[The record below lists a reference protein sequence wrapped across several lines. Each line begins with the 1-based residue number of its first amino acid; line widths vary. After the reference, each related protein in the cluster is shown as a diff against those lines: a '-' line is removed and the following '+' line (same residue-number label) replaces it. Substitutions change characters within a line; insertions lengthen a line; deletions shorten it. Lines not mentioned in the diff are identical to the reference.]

1 MSRLPVRVQHIRPQ
15 GPQLPRPTPLHQVRP
30 QNMQPQFQAI
40 QQPMHQHQYQPQFA
54 PKGPMQG
61 QIGQARAPLGAPQRH
76 QREVVRGIEAHFR
89 PIITNNPSPVV
100 IPHRADGRTF
110 EVRTTALQSLPNF
123 KGLATEEPYFHLET
137 YDSICNTI
145 GGQGFSA
152 DDVKLV
158 LFQFSLEDKAKTW
171 FHTLPSASIF
181 TWADMQQIFLDEYY
195 TSQKTNDARRGLRS
209 FQQQSREMFHEAFER
224 FNMMLRNCPHHGIQL
239 WELLNAFHEG
249 LSSEDARDIMSITN
263 GTFGTNYEHVDWA
276 FLEQMAVNSKRKA
289 QSSRRARHV
298 TQRPQVHGVDSG
310 NVQTTNQVY
319 HVGTNC
325 NEIGHTAEV
334 CVVGVVDEQVEEVN
348 AIQGGGGRNFNMNS
362 NTYHPGLRNHP
373 NFRYGNAANQ
383 ANPNFQGA
391 QGNSAPRQQYNQ
403 GNYRGANNYGYQG
416 QFQQTGQG
424 GSGQSSSSGNEV
436 MDMLRA
442 MQQDMQKRNQ
452 LDEVQMQKDEVRD
465 KSIQSLTTQMG
476 QLATDVAELKKNK
489 GQLPSDT
496 KVNPSHGSSRVAK
509 NLWLI
514 CHWVWSRGVV
524 EDVTGNESD
533 DDVAPVTP
541 KESNVN
547 KPGLGES
554 KKSEKVE
561 GESSQVPFPSALLDP
576 GRKNFIA
583 SRGPQKEE
591 LWDMFKQVKINLP
604 LLDAIKQVPAYAK
617 FLKELCTQK
626 RQQKKKMPKRVDLTG
641 QVCAVLNGELPPK
654 LKDPGTPLINIQV
667 GNFQMA
673 KALLDLGAGVSIL
686 PGGLYDQYDFGPLAR
701 VETTVVLADL
711 SHKLPRG
718 MVQNVIVKIDEFYYP
733 IDFLVLDYS
742 SADPKQQQNVI
753 LGRPFLSTAHAV
765 IDCRFG
771 TVDMT
776 FGNRKIR
783 LNVFTNNANDVGVDE
798 CFMADLVDG
807 CNPYEYEEDG
817 IDICLCDFSEQV
829 HACALAVEEEK
840 QDAMALKEGRPLW
853 TH

>member
-1 MSRLPVRVQHIRPQ
+1 M
-15 GPQLPRPTPLHQVRP
+15 G
-30 QNMQPQFQAI
+30 QP
-40 QQPMHQHQYQPQFA
+40 
-54 PKGPMQG
+54 
-61 QIGQARAPLGAPQRH
+61 RAPLGAPQRH

-110 EVRTTALQSLPNF
+110 EVRTTALQSLPKF

-158 LFQFSLEDKAKTW
+158 LFQFSLEDKAKRW

-181 TWADMQQIFLDEYY
+181 TWAGMQQIFLDEYY

-209 FQQQSREMFHEAFER
+209 FQQQSGEMFHEAFER

-249 LSSEDARDIMSITN
+249 LSSEDARDLIAN
-263 GTFGTNYEHVDWA
+263 GVE
-276 FLEQMAVNSKRKA
+276 
-289 QSSRRARHV
+289 
-298 TQRPQVHGVDSG
+298 SG

-319 HVGTNC
+319 NVCTNC

-334 CVVGVVDEQVEEVN
+334 CVVGLVDEQVEEVN

-391 QGNSAPRQQYNQ
+391 QGNFAPRQQYNQ
-403 GNYRGANNYGYQG
+403 GNYRGGNNYGYHG
-416 QFQQTGQG
+416 QFQQSGQS
-424 GSGQSSSSGNEV
+424 GSGQPSSSGNDI

-452 LDEVQMQKDEVRD
+452 LDEVRMQKDEVRD
-465 KSIQSLTTQMG
+465 KSIQSLTIQMG
-476 QLATDVAELKKNK
+476 QLATDVAELKKGK

-496 KVNPSHGSSRVAK
+496 KVNPSHGSSRVK
-509 NLWLI
+509 
-514 CHWVWSRGVV
+514 
-524 EDVTGNESD
+524 
-533 DDVAPVTP
+533 P

-547 KPGLGES
+547 KPGLGENEQ
-554 KKSEKVE
+554 SEKVE
-561 GESSQVPFPSALLDP
+561 GEPSQVPFPSALLDP

-583 SRGPQKEE
+583 PRGPQKEE

-617 FLKELCTQK
+617 FLKELCRQK

-641 QVCAVLNGELPPK
+641 QVSAVLNGS
-654 LKDPGTPLINIQV
+654 
-667 GNFQMA
+667 F
-673 KALLDLGAGVSIL
+673 LL
-686 PGGLYDQYDFGPLAR
+686 
-701 VETTVVLADL
+701 
-711 SHKLPRG
+711 
-718 MVQNVIVKIDEFYYP
+718 
-733 IDFLVLDYS
+733 S
-742 SADPKQQQNVI
+742 S
-753 LGRPFLSTAHAV
+753 
-765 IDCRFG
+765 
-771 TVDMT
+771 
-776 FGNRKIR
+776 KIR
-783 LNVFTNNANDVGVDE
+783 AR
-798 CFMADLVDG
+798 
-807 CNPYEYEEDG
+807 
-817 IDICLCDFSEQV
+817 
-829 HACALAVEEEK
+829 H
-840 QDAMALKEGRPLW
+840 
-853 TH
+853 

>member
-1 MSRLPVRVQHIRPQ
+1 MGRLPVGVQHIRPQ
-15 GPQLPRPTPLHQVRP
+15 GPQLQRPTPLQQVRP
-30 QNMQPQFQAI
+30 QNMQPQFQGPI
-40 QQPMHQHQYQPQFA
+40 PQQPMHQHQYQPPFVPQ
-54 PKGPMQG
+54 GPMQG
-61 QIGQARAPLGAPQRH
+61 QMGQPRAPLGAPQRH

-89 PIITNNPSPVV
+89 PITTNNPSPVV

-110 EVRTTALQSLPNF
+110 EVRTTALQSLPKF

-137 YDSICNTI
+137 YDSICNI
-145 GGQGFSA
+145 IESQGFSA

-158 LFQFSLEDKAKTW
+158 LFQFSLEDKAKRW

-209 FQQQSREMFHEAFER
+209 FQQQSGEMFHEAFER

-249 LSSEDARDIMSITN
+249 LSSEDARDLMSITN

-298 TQRPQVHGVDSG
+298 IQRPQVHGVESG

-319 HVGTNC
+319 NVCRNC

-334 CVVGVVDEQVEEVN
+334 CVVGLVDEQVEEVN

-391 QGNSAPRQQYNQ
+391 QGNFAPRQQYNQ
-403 GNYRGANNYGYQG
+403 GNYRGGNNYGYQG
-416 QFQQTGQG
+416 QFQQTGQS
-424 GSGQSSSSGNEV
+424 GSGQPSSSGNEV

-452 LDEVQMQKDEVRD
+452 LDEVRMQKDEVRD

-476 QLATDVAELKKNK
+476 QLATDVAELKKGK
-489 GQLPSDT
+489 GQFPSDT
-496 KVNPSHGSSRVAK
+496 KA
-509 NLWLI
+509 NLSPGVI
-514 CHWVWSRGVV
+514 EGVV
-524 EDVTGNESD
+524 EDITGNESD
-533 DDVAPVTP
+533 DEVSPVKS
-541 KESNVN
+541 KESNVK
-547 KPGLGES
+547 KPGLGE
-554 KKSEKVE
+554 KENNEKVE
-561 GESSQVPFPSALLDP
+561 GEPSQVPFLSALLDP

-626 RQQKKKMPKRVDLTG
+626 RQRKKKMPKRVDLTG
-641 QVCAVLNGELPPK
+641 QVSAVLNGELPPK
-654 LKDPGTPLINIQV
+654 FQDPGTPLINIQV

-686 PGGLYDQYDFGPLAR
+686 PGGLYDKYDFGPLAR
-701 VETTVVLADL
+701 VETMVVLADL

-733 IDFLVLDYS
+733 VDFLVSDYS
-742 SADPKQQQNVI
+742 SADPKQQQNVD
-753 LGRPFLSTAHAV
+753 A
-765 IDCRFG
+765 
-771 TVDMT
+771 
-776 FGNRKIR
+776 
-783 LNVFTNNANDVGVDE
+783 
-798 CFMADLVDG
+798 
-807 CNPYEYEEDG
+807 Y
-817 IDICLCDFSEQV
+817 
-829 HACALAVEEEK
+829 ALPVEEEK
-840 QDAMALKEGRPLW
+840 QDAMAFDVRVV
-853 TH
+853 

>member
-1 MSRLPVRVQHIRPQ
+1 M
-15 GPQLPRPTPLHQVRP
+15 
-30 QNMQPQFQAI
+30 
-40 QQPMHQHQYQPQFA
+40 HQYQYQPPFA
-54 PKGPMQG
+54 PQVHMQG
-61 QIGQARAPLGAPQRH
+61 QMGQPRAPLGAPQRH
-76 QREVVRGIEAHFR
+76 HREVVRGIEAHFR

-110 EVRTTALQSLPNF
+110 EVRTTALQSLPKF

-137 YDSICNTI
+137 YVSICNTI
-145 GGQGFSA
+145 GGQWFSA

-158 LFQFSLEDKAKTW
+158 LFQFSLEDKAKRW
-171 FHTLPSASIF
+171 FHTLPSTSIF

-195 TSQKTNDARRGLRS
+195 TSQKTNDTRRGLRS
-209 FQQQSREMFHEAFER
+209 FQQQSGEMFHEAFER

-249 LSSEDARDIMSITN
+249 LSSEDARDLMSITN

-298 TQRPQVHGVDSG
+298 TQRPQVHGVESD

-319 HVGTNC
+319 NMCTNC
-325 NEIGHTAEV
+325 NEIGHTAEA

-348 AIQGGGGRNFNMNS
+348 AIQGGGGRNFKMNS

-373 NFRYGNAANQ
+373 NFRYGNAGNQ

-391 QGNSAPRQQYNQ
+391 QGNFAPRQQYNQ
-403 GNYRGANNYGYQG
+403 GNYRGGNNYGYQG

-452 LDEVQMQKDEVRD
+452 LDEIRMQKDEVRD
-465 KSIQSLTTQMG
+465 KSIQSLATQMG
-476 QLATDVAELKKNK
+476 QLETDVAELKKNK

-496 KVNPSHGSSRVAK
+496 KVNPSHGSSRGNNVNISHVSVLRSGKEFKA
-509 NLWLI
+509 NLSPGL
-514 CHWVWSRGVV
+514 VEGVV

-533 DDVAPVTP
+533 DDEVTPVKP

-547 KPGLGES
+547 KPGLGENE
-554 KKSEKVE
+554 KSEKVE
-561 GESSQVPFPSALLDP
+561 GEPSQFPFPSALLDP
-576 GRKNFIA
+576 GKKNFIA

-641 QVCAVLNGELPPK
+641 KLSAVLNGELPPK
-654 LKDPGTPLINIQV
+654 IKDPGTPLINIQV

-673 KALLDLGAGVSIL
+673 KVLLDLGAGVSIL

-711 SHKLPRG
+711 Y
-718 MVQNVIVKIDEFYYP
+718 M
-733 IDFLVLDYS
+733 
-742 SADPKQQQNVI
+742 
-753 LGRPFLSTAHAV
+753 
-765 IDCRFG
+765 
-771 TVDMT
+771 
-776 FGNRKIR
+776 
-783 LNVFTNNANDVGVDE
+783 
-798 CFMADLVDG
+798 
-807 CNPYEYEEDG
+807 
-817 IDICLCDFSEQV
+817 
-829 HACALAVEEEK
+829 CALGVEEEK
-840 QDAMALKEGRPLW
+840 QDVMALKEGRPPW
-853 TH
+853 THQFESLPVEINSSTRPS

>member
-1 MSRLPVRVQHIRPQ
+1 
-15 GPQLPRPTPLHQVRP
+15 
-30 QNMQPQFQAI
+30 MQPQFQSSI
-40 QQPMHQHQYQPQFA
+40 QQQPMHQHQYQYQPPFA
-54 PKGPMQG
+54 PQGPMQG
-61 QIGQARAPLGAPQRH
+61 QMGQPRAPLGAPQRH
-76 QREVVRGIEAHFR
+76 QWEVVWGIEAHFR

-110 EVRTTALQSLPNF
+110 EVRTTALQSLPKF

-145 GGQGFSA
+145 GGQGFSS
-152 DDVKLV
+152 DDVK
-158 LFQFSLEDKAKTW
+158 
-171 FHTLPSASIF
+171 
-181 TWADMQQIFLDEYY
+181 
-195 TSQKTNDARRGLRS
+195 GLRS
-209 FQQQSREMFHEAFER
+209 FQQQSGEMFHEAFER

-249 LSSEDARDIMSITN
+249 LSSEDARDLMSITN
-263 GTFGTNYEHVDWA
+263 GIFGTNYEHIDWA

-298 TQRPQVHGVDSG
+298 TQRPQVHGVESD

-319 HVGTNC
+319 NVCTNC
-325 NEIGHTAEV
+325 NEIGHTTEV

-391 QGNSAPRQQYNQ
+391 QGNFAPRQQYNQ
-403 GNYRGANNYGYQG
+403 GNYRGGNNYGYQG

-424 GSGQSSSSGNEV
+424 GLGQSSSSGSLV

-442 MQQDMQKRNQ
+442 MQQDMKKRNQ
-452 LDEVQMQKDEVRD
+452 LDEVRMQKDEVCD

-496 KVNPSHGSSRVAK
+496 K
-509 NLWLI
+509 
-514 CHWVWSRGVV
+514 GVV

-533 DDVAPVTP
+533 DEVSPVKP

-547 KPGLGES
+547 KPGLGENE
-554 KKSEKVE
+554 KSEKVE
-561 GESSQVPFPSALLDP
+561 GEPSQVPFPSALLDP
-576 GRKNFIA
+576 GKKNFIA

-626 RQQKKKMPKRVDLTG
+626 RQQKKKMPKRVDLTR
-641 QVCAVLNGELPPK
+641 QVSAVLNGELPPK
-654 LKDPGTPLINIQV
+654 LKDLDMPLINIQV

-673 KALLDLGAGVSIL
+673 KALLDLGAG
-686 PGGLYDQYDFGPLAR
+686 
-701 VETTVVLADL
+701 
-711 SHKLPRG
+711 LPRG

-733 IDFLVLDYS
+733 VDFLVLDYS

-753 LGRPFLSTAHAV
+753 LGRPFFSTAHAV

-776 FGNRKIR
+776 FGNRKMR
-783 LNVFTNNANDVGVDE
+783 LNIFTNNSDAVGVDE

-807 CNPYEYEEDG
+807 CNPHEYEEDG

-829 HACALAVEEEK
+829 HACALGVEEEN
-840 QDAMALKEGRPLW
+840 QDAMALKEGRPPW
-853 TH
+853 THQFKSLPVETNSGTRPSLEEPPRLELKDLPSHLKKMVRTKERAGASSYSSSKGKGKQPEVQPKKRQYLGSVSESESEDEEIVELDPANKPK